1 MPLCWLFYQICEQFL
16 LSQRPQTFSPTCSFS
31 ERGRISFYQKR
42 REALFDWLSGRTPLS
57 QYWSAVPK
65 GMWHHY
71 EAWPYHLQ
79 PSSVRAGPGQ
89 NLMSPAPKVGAWR
102 VTGRLVRV
110 LFVFLTSRRKR
121 TPQVWNQ
128 HPAWGGRL
136 SRTRVIFSLLH
147 LHAEIPTLVPVQDL
161 VQTTKTLVDLKY
173 FLSFDNNN
181 PQPSLFTIKK
191 PMKTRNSTS
200 H

>member
-147 LHAEIPTLVPVQDL
+147 LHAETPTLVPVQDL
-161 VQTTKTLVDLKY
+161 VQTTKTLVD
-173 FLSFDNNN
+173 FEIFSQFWR
-181 PQPSLFTIKK
+181 Q
-191 PMKTRNSTS
+191 
-200 H
+200 